1 MAHVAAH
8 GIEYP
13 CLVYAELVPPSTRV
27 GLVRVRVRVGGGV
40 GVRVRVGVGVGVG
53 VRVRVGVGVGIG
65 VGVKAGMRV
74 RVRLTW
80 PWIHTRPFVTW
91 ATPAAFSASMV
102 RR

>member
-27 GLVRVRVRVGGGV
+27 GLVRVRVRVG
-40 GVRVRVGVGVGVG
+40 VGVGVG
-53 VRVRVGVGVGIG
+53 VRVRVGVGVGVG

>member
-27 GLVRVRVRVGGGV
+27 GLVRVRVR
-40 GVRVRVGVGVGVG
+40 VGVGVG

>member
-1 MAHVAAH
+1 MVAHVAAH

-13 CLVYAELVPPSTRV
+13 CLVHAELVPPSTRV
-27 GLVRVRVRVGGGV
+27 GLVRVRVRVG
-40 GVRVRVGVGVGVG
+40 VGVGV
-53 VRVRVGVGVGIG
+53 G

>member
-27 GLVRVRVRVGGGV
+27 GLVR
-40 GVRVRVGVGVGVG
+40 VRVRVGVGVGVG

>member
-27 GLVRVRVRVGGGV
+27 GLVRVRVRVGVGV
-40 GVRVRVGVGVGVG
+40 GVRVRVGVGVGV
-53 VRVRVGVGVGIG
+53 G